1 MPTIID
7 SLVIRLGLD
16 SSGFNGER
24 GRVDTGLR
32 QTEVAANRTAKAI
45 GQFLA
50 VIGGSFAIKR
60 FVENSIDAAAGLG
73 RLSQSLNTSVSDISA
88 WSQASELA
96 GGSADGLQS
105 TMSMLSRAQTEL
117 MLTGTTGLIPYLSAL
132 GIGIAG
138 AGGKAKPIN
147 DLMLE
152 LSDKFAGM
160 DKMTAIN
167 MAQMMGIDAGTM
179 QLLMGGR
186 AEVERVI
193 NQKKQFGAI
202 TRQQAE
208 DAKKLKTATISLGQ
222 TFDALGRDLLS
233 KATPALLKIAAATE
247 KFINWIRDN
256 KGDVVD
262 FIQIVGAGF
271 AGLALAVM
279 PINLAAVAVG
289 GLAAAIAGLYQDYQ
303 AWKRGGESLIDWA
316 KWEPA
321 FKAVDSG
328 IKWLKDSFS
337 SLFSSIFDGFKQ
349 LNLSEGQLKGVFAA
363 IGLSVAAVA
372 GPILSVT
379 GAIAGV
385 SAAIVTLIGDYQNWK
400 NTSKTG
406 LIDWEKWEP
415 AVSGLERS
423 IRSIKNLIEDL
434 IYRAI
439 AAGDIISALYNDDK
453 AQFDNAVDAFLHG
466 TGKRYGGEDT
476 SASPSTGPVDAAVT
490 AGKLLYSMNEAE
502 IKYRANLA
510 AAGAKAL
517 AEGDTEKAKA
527 LGAQLIKFD
536 LKKSV
541 DNSAEDRKTEAM
553 NFFQSQGW
561 SPEQS
566 AGIVASIQ
574 RESNF
579 NSSAEG
585 DKDAKTGEFQ
595 AFGIAQWHPDRQRD
609 FKSLFGKDI
618 RESSYSDQLVFIQHE
633 LTQGKEQDAGKALKS
648 ETTAR
653 GAAAAFSSKFE
664 RPKDT
669 EGEAAARGEIAAQ
682 IMRGIPDASKFSAG
696 AGAASAVSSNV
707 TNNNQSTKTISTNIG
722 EININSAAT
731 NMNGIQQDAR
741 KSMEYLFS
749 TQANGGL
756 Y

>member
-1 MPTIID
+1 MSTIID

-16 SSGFNGER
+16 SSDFNSGR

-60 FVENSIDAAAGLG
+60 FVENSIDAAVGLG

-96 GGSADGLQS
+96 GGSAEDLQGV
-105 TMSMLSRAQTEL
+105 MSMLSRAQTEL

-132 GIGIAG
+132 GIGLAG
-138 AGGKAKPIN
+138 AGGKAKPVN
-147 DLMLE
+147 DILLE

-167 MAQMMGIDAGTM
+167 LAQMMGIDAGTM
-179 QLLMGGR
+179 QLLMSGR

-193 NQKKQFGAI
+193 KQQKAFGAV
-202 TRQQAE
+202 TKQQAE

-222 TFDALGRDLLS
+222 TFDTLGRELLS

-279 PINLAAVAVG
+279 PINLAAIAVG
-289 GLAAAIAGLYQDYQ
+289 GLAAAIVGLYQDYQ
-303 AWKRGGESLIDWA
+303 TWKRGGESLIDWA

-321 FKAVDSG
+321 FKAVESG

-337 SLFSSIFDGFKQ
+337 SLFSSIFDGFQQ
-349 LNLSEGQLKGVFAA
+349 LNLSEGQLRGVFAA
-363 IGLSVAAVA
+363 IGISVAAVA
-372 GPILSVT
+372 APILGVS

-423 IRSIKNLIEDL
+423 IRAIKNLIEDL

-453 AQFDNAVDAFLHG
+453 EQFDNAVDAFLHG
-466 TGKRYGGEDT
+466 TGKRYGGEDKEAPPT
-476 SASPSTGPVDAAVT
+476 YGPADAAVA
-490 AGKLLYSMNEAE
+490 AGKLFYSMNEAE
-502 IKYRANLA
+502 IKYRANLVG
-510 AAGAKAL
+510 AGAKAL
-517 AEGDTEKAKA
+517 AAGDTEKAKA

-541 DNSAEDRKTEAM
+541 DNSAAEKKAEAM

-561 SPEQS
+561 SAEQS

-579 NSSAEG
+579 NQSAIG
-585 DKDAKTGEFQ
+585 DNGQ
-595 AFGIAQWHPDRQRD
+595 AFGIAQWHPDRQQD
-609 FKSLFGKDI
+609 FKALFGKDI
-618 RESSYSDQLVFIQHE
+618 RESSYRDQLAFIQHE
-633 LTQGKEQDAGKALKS
+633 LTQGKEQGAGRALKA
-648 ETTAR
+648 ETTER
-653 GAAAAFSSKFE
+653 GAAATFSSKFE

-682 IMRGIPDASKFSAG
+682 IMRGIPDASKFAAG
-696 AGAASAVSSNV
+696 AGAAAGASANV
-707 TNNNQSTKTISTNIG
+707 TNNNQSSKSISTTIG
-722 EININSAAT
+722 EININSSAQ
-731 NMNGIQQDAR
+731 NMQGIQQDAR

>member
-16 SSGFNGER
+16 SSDFNSGR

-45 GQFLA
+45 GQFLS

-60 FVENSIDAAAGLG
+60 FVENSIDAAVGLG

-96 GGSADGLQS
+96 GGSAEDLQGV
-105 TMSMLSRAQTEL
+105 MSMLSRAQTEL

-132 GIGIAG
+132 GIGLAG
-138 AGGKAKPIN
+138 AGGKAKPVN
-147 DLMLE
+147 DILLE

-167 MAQMMGIDAGTM
+167 LAQMMGIDAGTM
-179 QLLMGGR
+179 QLLMSGR

-193 NQKKQFGAI
+193 KQQKAFGAV
-202 TRQQAE
+202 TKQQAE

-222 TFDALGRDLLS
+222 TFDTLGRELLS

-256 KGDVVD
+256 KSDVVD
-262 FIQIVGAGF
+262 FIKIVGAGF

-279 PINLAAVAVG
+279 PINLAAFAVG

-303 AWKRGGESLIDWA
+303 TWKRGGESLIDWA

-321 FKAVDSG
+321 FKAVESG

-337 SLFSSIFDGFKQ
+337 ELFSSIFDGFKQ
-349 LNLSEGQLKGVFAA
+349 LNLSEGQLRGVFAA

-372 GPILSVT
+372 APILGVS

-400 NTSKTG
+400 NTSKDG
-406 LIDWEKWEP
+406 LIDWAKWEP
-415 AVSGLERS
+415 AINALGN
-423 IRSIKNLIEDL
+423 SIKWIKDLIEDL

-439 AAGDIISALYNDDK
+439 AAGDIIISLYDDADK
-453 AQFDNAVDAFLHG
+453 VRFDNAVDAFLHG
-466 TGKRYGGEDT
+466 TGKKYGET
-476 SASPSTGPVDAAVT
+476 EKNTASATGPVDATIA
-490 AGKLLYSMNEAE
+490 AGRLLYSMNEAE

-510 AAGAKAL
+510 ATGAKAL
-517 AEGDTEKAKA
+517 AAGDTEKAKA
-527 LGAQLIKFD
+527 IGEQLIKFD
-536 LKKSV
+536 LKKSM
-541 DNSAEDRKTEAM
+541 DNSAAEKKAEAL
-553 NFFQSQGW
+553 NFFQAQGW
-561 SPEQS
+561 TTEQA
-566 AGIVASIQ
+566 AGIVANIQ

-579 NSSAEG
+579 NQSAVG
-585 DKDAKTGEFQ
+585 DNGQ
-595 AFGIAQWHPDRQRD
+595 AVGIAQWHPDRQND
-609 FKSLFGKDI
+609 FKALFGKDI
-618 RESSYSDQLVFIQHE
+618 RESSYRDQLAFIQYE
-633 LTQGKEQDAGKALKS
+633 LTQGKEQEAGRALRESK
-648 ETTAR
+648 TAAESA
-653 GAAAAFSSKFE
+653 GIVSSKFE

-669 EGEAAARGEIAAQ
+669 AGEMSARGAIAEQ
-682 IMRGIPDASKFSAG
+682 IIAGIPNASRFAAG
-696 AGAASAVSSNV
+696 AGAASVASSNI

-722 EININSAAT
+722 EININSTAT
-731 NMNGIQQDAR
+731 DMSGIQRDAH
-741 KSMEYLFS
+741 KSLEYLFS
-749 TQANGGL
+749 SQSNGGL

>member
-16 SSGFNGER
+16 SSDFNSGR
-24 GRVDTGLR
+24 GRVDAGLR

-132 GIGIAG
+132 GIGLSG

-152 LSDKFAGM
+152 LSDKFSAM
-160 DKMTAIN
+160 DSMTAIN
-167 MAQMMGIDAGTM
+167 FAQMMGIDAGTM
-179 QLLMGGR
+179 QLLMQGR

-193 NQKKQFGAI
+193 AQQKQFGAI

-279 PINLAAVAVG
+279 PINLAAIAVG
-289 GLAAAIAGLYQDYQ
+289 GLAAAIVGLYQDYQ
-303 AWKRGGESLIDWA
+303 TWKRGGESLIDWA

-321 FKAVDSG
+321 FKAVESG

-337 SLFSSIFDGFKQ
+337 SLFSSIFDGFQQ
-349 LNLSEGQLKGVFAA
+349 LNLSEGQLRGVFAA
-363 IGLSVAAVA
+363 IGISVAAVA
-372 GPILSVT
+372 APILGVS

-423 IRSIKNLIEDL
+423 IRAIKNLIEDL

-453 AQFDNAVDAFLHG
+453 EQFDNAVDAFLHG
-466 TGKRYGGEDT
+466 TGKRYGGEDKEAPPT
-476 SASPSTGPVDAAVT
+476 YGPADAAVA
-490 AGKLLYSMNEAE
+490 AGKLFYSMNEAE
-502 IKYRANLA
+502 IKYRANLVG
-510 AAGAKAL
+510 AGAKAL
-517 AEGDTEKAKA
+517 AAGDTEKAKA

-541 DNSAEDRKTEAM
+541 DNSAAEKKAEAM

-561 SPEQS
+561 SAEQS

-579 NSSAEG
+579 NQSAIG
-585 DKDAKTGEFQ
+585 DNGQ
-595 AFGIAQWHPDRQRD
+595 AFGIAQWHPDRQQD
-609 FKSLFGKDI
+609 FKALFGKDI
-618 RESSYSDQLVFIQHE
+618 RESSYRDQLAFIQHE
-633 LTQGKEQDAGKALKS
+633 LTQGKEQAAGRALKAEATAEGAAEVVS
-648 ETTAR
+648 SKYERPKNEADEILAR
-653 GAAAAFSSKFE
+653 GA
-664 RPKDT
+664 
-669 EGEAAARGEIAAQ
+669 IATQ
-682 IMRGIPDASKFSAG
+682 IMRGIPDASKFAAG
-696 AGAASAVSSNV
+696 AGAAAGASANV
-707 TNNNQSTKTISTNIG
+707 TNNNQSSKSISTTIG
-722 EININSAAT
+722 EININSSAQ
-731 NMNGIQQDAR
+731 NMQGIQQDAR

>member
-1 MPTIID
+1 MSTIID

-16 SSGFNGER
+16 SSDFNSGR

-60 FVENSIDAAAGLG
+60 FVENSIDAAVGLG

-132 GIGIAG
+132 GIGLAG
-138 AGGKAKPIN
+138 AGGKAKPVN
-147 DLMLE
+147 DLLLE

-167 MAQMMGIDAGTM
+167 LAQMMGIDAGTM
-179 QLLMGGR
+179 QLLMSGR

-193 NQKKQFGAI
+193 RQQKQFGAV
-202 TRQQAE
+202 TKQQAE

-222 TFDALGRDLLS
+222 TFDTLGRELLS

-256 KGDVVD
+256 KSDVVD
-262 FIQIVGAGF
+262 FIKIVGAGF

-303 AWKRGGESLIDWA
+303 VWKRGGESLIDWA

-321 FKAVDSG
+321 FKAVESG

-337 SLFSSIFDGFKQ
+337 SLFSSIFDGFQQ

-363 IGLSVAAVA
+363 VGLSIAAVA
-372 GPILSVT
+372 VPIIGAS

-385 SAAIVTLIGDYQNWK
+385 SAAIVTLIGDYENWK
-400 NTSKTG
+400 ATSKTG
-406 LIDWEKWEP
+406 LIDWAKWEP
-415 AVSGLERS
+415 AITALGD
-423 IRSIKNLIEDL
+423 SIKWIKDLIEDL

-439 AAGDIISALYNDDK
+439 AAGDIIISLYDDADK
-453 AQFDNAVDAFLHG
+453 VRFDNAVDAFLHG
-466 TGKRYGGEDT
+466 TGERYGEKEK
-476 SASPSTGPVDAAVT
+476 STAPAAGPVDSVMT
-490 AGKLLYSMNEAE
+490 AGRLLYSMNEAE

-517 AEGDTEKAKA
+517 AAGDTEKAKA
-527 LGAQLIKFD
+527 LGEQLIKFD

-541 DNSAEDRKTEAM
+541 DNSANDRKNEAM
-553 NFFQSQGW
+553 DFFQAKGW
-561 SPEQS
+561 TKEQS
-566 AGIVASIQ
+566 AGIVANIQ
-574 RESNF
+574 AESNF
-579 NSSAEG
+579 NPSAVG
-585 DKDAKTGEFQ
+585 DGGKAYGV
-595 AFGIAQWHPDRQRD
+595 AQWHPDRQDD
-609 FKSLFGKDI
+609 FKLLLGKDI
-618 RESSYSDQLVFIQHE
+618 RDSSYSDQLAFIHHE
-633 LTQGKEQDAGKALKS
+633 LTQGKEQAAGRALKA
-648 ETTAR
+648 ETTETGAAGVVSSKYERPKNESDEILAR
-653 GAAAAFSSKFE
+653 GA
-664 RPKDT
+664 
-669 EGEAAARGEIAAQ
+669 IAKQ
-682 IMRGIPDASKFSAG
+682 IMSGIPDASKFAAGSGAAAG
-696 AGAASAVSSNV
+696 ASANV
-707 TNNNQSTKTISTNIG
+707 TNNNQSSKSISTTIG
-722 EININSAAT
+722 EININSSAQ
-731 NMNGIQQDAR
+731 NMQGIQQDAR